1 MSFFRSAAPVL
12 LLICWATFPSVLRAS
27 AADDWQP
34 IAPEELKMASEP
46 NAPGAPAIF
55 LYRQVDRNDEESRE
69 FHYSRIKIFTEEGRK
84 YADVEIPFVKGVGN
98 IHKLE
103 ARTIRPDGSIVNFDG
118 KVYEKTIVKGRGVKY
133 LAKTFTL
140 PEVQPG
146 TILEYRYSQDINPD
160 FVFDS
165 KWILSAELFT
175 KHAKFSLKKNDDFAL
190 IWTWPLGLPPGT
202 DAPKDDHGLIHLE
215 TQNVPAFQSE
225 DHMPPENQ
233 MKFRVEFIYSR
244 YLEKD
249 NDKFWKQESKRQYSE
264 VEDFAN
270 KNGAMVNALREIVAS
285 GDSSEVKL
293 QKIYSRTQQIRN
305 LSFERDKT
313 EQEHAREKLKDIH
326 NVEDVWKRG
335 YGSGYE
341 ITWLFLALARAAG
354 FEASPVKVCTRDN
367 SFFDPRLMDA
377 FELNTNL
384 VLIKLDGKD
393 LFFDPGAA
401 FTPYGFLPWNETA
414 VQGLKLDKDGGS
426 WVQTPLPDS
435 SKSHVERKA
444 SLKLTDDGNLEGKV
458 TVTFTGLEA
467 LWRRLD
473 ELDEDDTARKTFLED
488 EVKQCIPASADV
500 KLTNQPDWSSS
511 ATTLVAE
518 YDVKVPGW
526 ASSAGRRQLLPVGL
540 FSESEK
546 HMFEHADRTFPIYF
560 YFPFLIQDDVTVELP
575 QGLHVNSLPPQQNVP
590 GKVVSY
596 EMVADGKGGNL
607 HWSRHLSLDILMMQT
622 KYYPALR
629 NFFQTVRA
637 GDEQQVVL
645 SSN

>member
-1 MSFFRSAAPVL
+1 MSFARSAAPML
-12 LLICWATFPSVLRAS
+12 LLLWCTIPASLKSAS

-34 IAPEELKMASEP
+34 ITPEELKMTSEP

-55 LYRQVDRNDEESRE
+55 LYRQVDRDDVESHE
-69 FHYSRIKIFTEEGRK
+69 YYYNRIKILTEEGRK

-103 ARTIRPDGSIVNFDG
+103 ARTIRPDGTIASFDG
-118 KVYEKTIVKGRGVKY
+118 KIYDKTIVKGRGVRY

-146 TILEYRYSQDINPD
+146 TVIEYRYTQDIDPD
-160 FVFDS
+160 YVFDS

-175 KHAKFSLKKNDDFAL
+175 KRAEFSLKQNMDFAL

-202 DAPKDDHGLIHLE
+202 DPPKIDHNLISLE
-215 TQNVPAFQSE
+215 TQNVPAFQAE
-225 DHMPPENQ
+225 DHMPPEDE
-233 MKFRVEFIYSR
+233 MKFRVEFVYSR

-249 NDKFWKQESKRQYSE
+249 IQKFWVKEGKRLYDGVKE
-264 VEDFAN
+264 FTD
-270 KNGAMVNALREIVAS
+270 KRGAMTDAVNQIVAPS
-285 GDSSEVKL
+285 DSPEIKL
-293 QKIYSRTQQIRN
+293 RKIYARTQQIRN

-313 EQEHAREKLKDIH
+313 EQEQGREKLKDIN

-354 FEASPVKVCTRDN
+354 FDASPVRICTRN
-367 SFFDPRLMDA
+367 ERFFNPRLMDA
-377 FELNTNL
+377 FELNTNAVL
-384 VLIKLDGKD
+384 VKLGGKD
-393 LFFDPGAA
+393 LYFDPGAA
-401 FTPYGFLPWNETA
+401 FTPYGLLPWNETA

-426 WVQTPLPDS
+426 WVRTPLPDS
-435 SKSHVERKA
+435 SQSHVERKA
-444 SLKLTDDGNLEGKV
+444 VLKLTDDGNLEGKV

-473 ELDEDDTARKTFLED
+473 ESEEDNTARKKFLED
-488 EVKQCIPASADV
+488 EVQECIPASADV
-500 KLTNQPDWSSS
+500 KLTNQPEWSSS
-511 ATTLVAE
+511 APTLVAE

-526 ASSAGRRQLLPVGL
+526 ASAAGRRQLLPVGL

-560 YFPFLIQDDVTVELP
+560 YFPYLIQDDVTVQLP
-575 QGLHVNSLPPQQNVP
+575 QGLQVSSLPPPQDIP
-590 GKVVSY
+590 GEVVSY
-596 EMVADGKGGNL
+596 GLVADGKGGTL
-607 HWSRHLSLDILMMQT
+607 HWNRHLSLDILMMET